1 MDADGS
7 SGATKVLV
15 KEMDTRS
22 LDDVPPNYIFADR

>member
-15 KEMDTRS
+15 NKMDMRNQ
-22 LDDVPPNYIFADR
+22 DDVPPNYLFAHR